1 MKWTSPQTVSALG
14 SLLLGFTLIYLDF
27 FMTEGNE
34 VHDSTLWVL
43 GQAFIYAGSIFGIKG
58 YVDGRLNNVNK
69 PQKQ

>member
-27 FMTEGNE
+27 FMAENNE

-58 YVDGRLNNVNK
+58 YVDGRLGNLNK
-69 PQKQ
+69 QK

>member
-27 FMTEGNE
+27 FMAENNE

-43 GQAFIYAGSIFGIKG
+43 GQTFIYAGSIFGIKG
-58 YVDGRLNNVNK
+58 YVDGRLNNFNK
-69 PQKQ
+69 PQK

>member
-27 FMTEGNE
+27 FMAEGNE

-58 YVDGRLNNVNK
+58 YVDGRLNNFNK
-69 PQKQ
+69 PQK

>member
-14 SLLLGFTLIYLDF
+14 SLLLGFTLIFLDF

-34 VHDSTLWVL
+34 VHESTLWVL

-58 YVDGRLNNVNK
+58 YVDGRLGNLNK
-69 PQKQ
+69 PQK

>member
-27 FMTEGNE
+27 FMAESNE

-43 GQAFIYAGSIFGIKG
+43 GQAFFYAGSIFGIKG
-58 YVDGRLNNVNK
+58 YVDGRLGNLNK
-69 PQKQ
+69 PQK

>member
-58 YVDGRLNNVNK
+58 YVDGRLGNLNK
-69 PQKQ
+69 PQK

>member
-14 SLLLGFTLIYLDF
+14 ALLLGFTLIYLDF
-27 FMTEGNE
+27 FMAEDNK

-58 YVDGRLNNVNK
+58 YVDGRLGNLNK
-69 PQKQ
+69 PQK

>member
-14 SLLLGFTLIYLDF
+14 SLLLGFTLVFLDF
-27 FMTEGNE
+27 FMAEGNE

-58 YVDGRLNNVNK
+58 YVDGRLGNLNK
-69 PQKQ
+69 PQK

>member
-58 YVDGRLNNVNK
+58 YVDGRLGNINK
-69 PQKQ
+69 PQK

>member
-1 MKWTSPQTVSALG
+1 MKWTSPQTVSALA
-14 SLLLGFTLIYLDF
+14 SLFLGFTLIYLDF

-58 YVDGRLNNVNK
+58 YVDGRLSNLNK
-69 PQKQ
+69 PQK